1 MLPIKQTYLQRI
13 NQRTHK
19 AFTIIISTNKWTSI
33 KIIDIN
39 LDEEITVILSLSTS
53 ALHHAL
59 LRIATY

>member
-1 MLPIKQTYLQRI
+1 MLPFKQTYLQRI
-13 NQRTHK
+13 NRRTHK

-53 ALHHAL
+53 ALHHA
-59 LRIATY
+59 